1 MSQNHQAPIPERPE
15 DFLTGVPDATGRLRM
30 VYSLYVLIPLLLFL
44 ALCIGLYGLVPSAF
58 PSWLVAFAFLL
69 LFSTSLFLL
78 IPWVWARNRKVGKL
92 LVGILSVF
100 WVVLALVLL
109 KARGLVLLVGG
120 VVLAL
125 PVFLVGL
132 FMVGG
137 KLLPFPPSGA
147 EVTRRERVQHALR
160 NQWAVFKILSDWLF
174 GRTTEDREG
183 LVQNYPIW
191 VVTRA
196 PREEDRIEER
206 LPGDPLAQ
214 FASGQGVILTDCDM
228 AVAVSTGMKF
238 KGVLGPGLIFTD
250 FAERPTQTVDL
261 RPQLRAFWVQAMTRD
276 GIQVK
281 VLAFTP
287 FQIDRGDQQ
296 PQLGEPFP
304 FRRSAAFKA
313 IHAQMRLLPE
323 SSDQEKLSWDEIPRL
338 LGTRILQDILSRYR
352 FDDLYAPYGLGEEPP
367 RLAIA
372 REFRERLKRELEPLG
387 IQLLGGGISNILPV
401 KEEVMRERIRTWQAE
416 WVRQI
421 LVRQAESQRE
431 RLWRIE
437 QARAEA
443 QANLILTLGERLA
456 ELDRSES
463 PVSPEEVVRE
473 FLRVLEE
480 MAQQP
485 MMRRYLPREIA
496 DEARRLRMEYE

>member
-1 MSQNHQAPIPERPE
+1 MSQNHEDPIPEHLD
-15 DFLTGVPDATGRLRM
+15 DFRDGIPDVTGRLRT
-30 VYSLYVLIPLLLFL
+30 VHFGYVLIPLLGLLGFCLALAVLIASPLTEWLTALVALLFL
-44 ALCIGLYGLVPSAF
+44 SF
-58 PSWLVAFAFLL
+58 
-69 LFSTSLFLL
+69 SLFFLVL
-78 IPWVWARNRKVGKL
+78 WVWVRSPRAGKL
-92 LVGILSVF
+92 VVGVLALF
-100 WVVLALVLL
+100 GFVLALVLL
-109 KARGLVLLVGG
+109 RIRGLVLLFGG
-120 VVLAL
+120 FMLAI
-125 PVFLVGL
+125 PVFYGGL
-132 FMVGG
+132 FLVGG
-137 KLLPFPPSGA
+137 KLLPFPPPDQGVA
-147 EVTRRERVQHALR
+147 RRERLR
-160 NQWAVFKILSDWLF
+160 QWLDRHWTVFKIFQDYLS
-174 GRTTEDREG
+174 G
-183 LVQNYPIW
+183 LNYPIW
-191 VVTRA
+191 MVTRA

-206 LPGDPLAQ
+206 IPGDPLAQ
-214 FASGQGVILTDCDM
+214 FAQGQGVILTDCDM

-238 KGVLGPGLIFTD
+238 KGVLGPGLIFTG

-287 FQIDRGDQQ
+287 FQIERGEQQ
-296 PQLGEPFP
+296 PHLGEPFP

-313 IHAQMRLLPE
+313 VHAQMKPLPDSPE
-323 SSDQEKLSWDEIPRL
+323 HSQLFWDELPPF
-338 LGTRILQDILSRYR
+338 LGTRILQDILSQYR

-372 REFRERLKRELEPLG
+372 RAFRQRLKQELEPLG

-401 KEEVMRERIRTWQAE
+401 RDEVMKERVRAWQAE

-431 RLWRIE
+431 RIWRIE

-456 ELDRSES
+456 ELDRSDS
-463 PVSPEEVVRE
+463 PVSPEDVIRE

-485 MMRRYLPREIA
+485 MMRRYLPREMA
-496 DEARRLRMEYE
+496 EEARRLIGG